1 MLGGE
6 PGTMS
11 AVLTHNAYGKSR
23 VRLTKVV
30 RRGDWHE
37 IHELDVDLRL
47 EGDFAASYTEGDN
60 RSVIATDTMR
70 NIVYVLAHS
79 HPLGPI
85 EPFGRALASHFL
97 EAYPQVQTASVR
109 IAEHPW
115 SRVTIDGRSHPHAF
129 TGGSTEVRLAM
140 IAQTREHPAVF
151 SAGLEGLLLLKT
163 TRSAFS
169 GFVRDRHTTLS
180 DAADRL
186 FATELKAEWPYDPA
200 PDDWDAAFDRVRRSL
215 IETFAEH
222 DSLSVQQTLHA
233 CGASALDACPA
244 IPRITLTMPNKHRI
258 LFDLARFGVENLNE
272 VFVTTDEPFGL
283 ISGTVERC

>member
-1 MLGGE
+1 MA
-6 PGTMS
+6 

-37 IHELDVDLRL
+37 IHELDVDVRL

-70 NIVYVLAHS
+70 NIVYVLAHA

-85 EPFGRALASHFL
+85 EPFGLALASHL
-97 EAYPQVQTASVR
+97 LDTYPQVQTASIR

-115 SRVTIDGRSHPHAF
+115 DRVTIDGREHPHAF
-129 TGGSTEVRLAM
+129 TGGSSEVRLASVTKSRA
-140 IAQTREHPAVF
+140 IPTTV

-169 GFVRDRHTTLS
+169 GFVRDRHTTLP

-200 PDDWDAAFDRVRRSL
+200 PKDWDAAFENVRRSL
-215 IETFAEH
+215 IETFANH

-233 CGASALDACPA
+233 CGASALDTCPE

-272 VFVTTDEPFGL
+272 VFVATDEPFGL
-283 ISGTVERC
+283 ISGTVERS